1 MNKLPLLILCLIN
14 FISTAQTSLSKRETD
29 EIRYNARRKVEKD
42 LPELLNTLNLS
53 DIGDFERKTLILNS
67 YLPSPTQVFYSDG
80 VVIEDDLKPELSL
93 KDPPVDASVDKYL
106 NNIDLFYAKSD
117 TVTIK
122 IENVVVSPVK
132 ESKDKITVQVYF
144 TSIFKGSHK
153 TIKTPYVPQLRIAE
167 LNVEKN
173 EKQWSVLIS
182 SIRFNRGEALPDVNK
197 VEDENYKREQLLKE
211 LEQKRDQEMVA
222 KLALTKKLE
231 EETKRLKEIP
241 KQEKIIV
248 NKAVEIKP
256 NQTIYKVLES
266 KFSFVKCADNNVI
279 IGILGNN
286 GSNNKVML
294 GFFNVKEGENV
305 FYESEF
311 EVIVPRD
318 FHCYFIEPDKEQI
331 FVTSQYPAIF
341 INKTFS
347 TMGLT
352 FKVLSADGKG
362 IDYIIPK
369 ISAKCPVSNSSE

>member
-1 MNKLPLLILCLIN
+1 MNKLPLLILCFIN
-14 FISTAQTSLSKRETD
+14 FISTAQTPLSKKETD

-67 YLPSPTQVFYSDG
+67 YLPSQTQVFYSDG
-80 VVIEDDLKPELSL
+80 VVIEDDLKPDLSL

-106 NNIDLFYAKSD
+106 NNIDLFYVKSD

-132 ESKDKITVQVYF
+132 ENKDKITVQVYF
-144 TSIFKGSHK
+144 TSVFKGSHK
-153 TIKTPYVPQLRIAE
+153 TIKTPYIPQLRIAE

-222 KLALTKKLE
+222 KMVLTKKIE
-231 EETKRLKEIP
+231 EEAKR
-241 KQEKIIV
+241 EKASPTQDKLVQSKTI
-248 NKAVEIKP
+248 EIKP
-256 NQTIYKVLES
+256 NQTIYKILDS

-279 IGILGNN
+279 VGLLGNKGDN
-286 GSNNKVML
+286 SRVVL
-294 GFFNVKEGENV
+294 GFFNVKEGEND

-318 FHCYFIEPDKEQI
+318 FHSYFIEPDKEQI
-331 FVTSQYPAIF
+331 FVTSQNPFVF
-341 INKTFS
+341 INNTFNS
-347 TMGLT
+347 TGLT
-352 FKVLSADGKG
+352 FKVLSADGKS

-369 ISAKCPVSNSSE
+369 ISGKCTNLNE

>member
-1 MNKLPLLILCLIN
+1 MNKLPLLILCLLN
-14 FISTAQTSLSKRETD
+14 FISTAQTPLTKRETD

-67 YLPSPTQVFYSDG
+67 YLPSQTQVFYSDG
-80 VVIEDDLKPELSL
+80 VVIEDDLKPDLSL

-106 NNIDLFYAKSD
+106 NNIDLFYVKSD

-132 ESKDKITVQVYF
+132 ENKDKITVQVYF

-153 TIKTPYVPQLRIAE
+153 TIKTPYVPQLKIAE

-231 EETKRLKEIP
+231 EEAKRLKTLP
-241 KQEKIIV
+241 TPEKTIQS
-248 NKAVEIKP
+248 KAVEIKP
-256 NQTIYKVLES
+256 NQTVYKILDS

-279 IGILGNN
+279 VGLLGNKGDN
-286 GSNNKVML
+286 SRVVL
-294 GFFNVKEGENV
+294 GFFNVKEGEND

-318 FHCYFIEPDKEQI
+318 FHSYFIEPDKEQI
-331 FVTSQYPAIF
+331 FVTSQNPF
-341 INKTFS
+341 LFMNKTFS
-347 TMGLT
+347 STGLT
-352 FKVLSADGKG
+352 FKVLSADGRS

-369 ISAKCPVSNSSE
+369 ISGKCPATTGSE

>member
-1 MNKLPLLILCLIN
+1 MNKTLLLILCLLN
-14 FISTAQTSLSKRETD
+14 LISTAQTPLTKKETD

-80 VVIEDDLKPELSL
+80 VVIEDDLKPDLSL

-106 NNIDLFYAKSD
+106 NNLDLFYAKSD

-211 LEQKRDQEMVA
+211 LEQKRDQEIIA
-222 KLALTKKLE
+222 KLALAKKLE
-231 EETKRLKEIP
+231 EESKRQLP
-241 KQEKIIV
+241 KPETIIQ

-256 NQTIYKVLES
+256 NQTIYKMLDN

-279 IGILGNN
+279 VGLLGNKGDN
-286 GSNNKVML
+286 SRVVL
-294 GFFNVKEGENV
+294 GFFNVKEGEND

-318 FHCYFIEPDKEQI
+318 FHSYFIEPDKDQI
-331 FVTSQYPAIF
+331 FVTSQNPF
-341 INKTFS
+341 VFMNKTFS
-347 TMGLT
+347 SSGLT
-352 FKVLSADGKG
+352 FRVLTAEGKS

-369 ISAKCPVSNSSE
+369 ITGRCLSANGSE